1 ECWKRPLS
9 RCATRRPVSRSGR
22 TTWCTPTRV
31 RMRAWAS
38 ESALAQMSLT
48 PSSTRLDAVRI
59 EASRLLPMPMTTC
72 WKSFT
77 PSCLSASGS
86 VASAM
91 NESVR
96 WGSLSC
102 SSFSSTSM
110 PRTSTPWL
118 WSSSAMAEPNRPSP
132 MIATGGKS
140 MGRALGRSLSSGLT
154 NVGPFCRI
162 GVVLARGSGG
172 ERCAEGDGSDAAHE
186 HEDAEEDL
194 RGTAEVSGDAGGE
207 ADGGEGGDDLEMDL
221 GGAVL
226 RVEGT
231 EARDNECYDTYCHS
245 TDSESLA
252 DHGVINATTAD
263 DSIFFTPNFCHD
275 RREHH
280 EERGDLQ
287 ATCGTAGSAS
297 NEHQN
302 VGTHQGIGRHLA
314 KVHGPETSGTG
325 RNGLKHCRQGSIPA
339 AQPGECMITL
349 ERPEHHEATD
359 EEHRGAVESDPSG
372 HRQPR
377 WFPPLPAQAH
387 PRDELVEH
395 RKAEPAEDKDRK
407 SVG

>member
-1 ECWKRPLS
+1 
-9 RCATRRPVSRSGR
+9 
-22 TTWCTPTRV
+22 
-31 RMRAWAS
+31 M
-38 ESALAQMSLT
+38 
-48 PSSTRLDAVRI
+48 AV
-59 EASRLLPMPMTTC
+59 ELLGHGGTEP
-72 WKSFT
+72 
-77 PSCLSASGS
+77 
-86 VASAM
+86 
-91 NESVR
+91 
-96 WGSLSC
+96 
-102 SSFSSTSM
+102 
-110 PRTSTPWL
+110 
-118 WSSSAMAEPNRPSP
+118 AEPDDRDRWQIDGAGAGEELVEWVNQC
-132 MIATGGKS
+132 
-140 MGRALGRSLSSGLT
+140 RA
-154 NVGPFCRI
+154 CRI

-172 ERCAEGDGSDAAHE
+172 ERCDEGDGSDAAHE

-221 GGAVL
+221 VGAEL

-314 KVHGPETSGTG
+314 KVHGLETSGTG

-387 PRDELVEH
+387 PRDKLVEH
-395 RKAEPAEDKDRK
+395 RKAEPAEDNRQADRQDDPCIADVGNEATGVQPETGVIEGRDGVEDTHPCSGAEAIDIAAHK
-407 SVG
+407 HSYREDARNKQFADHCENDGADMVDFTLPTVSVRRSATV